1 VDIVRSLAALH
12 SYFPENQRKRSLTA
26 MNFITMNDTFDLRR
40 FGWYARKEFRENWK
54 AYALFPLVIL
64 VIQLGAIYQL
74 CGPLRDYVY
83 YEQLTSGYML
93 LPYPSLILS
102 AGIALWLAGSFS
114 FRYLATPQQ
123 SLPALTLPVSAFER
137 FCFAWVIA
145 IPISLLLVYS
155 LWYFSWSIATPIIKV
170 LYPKAYVEYHKYHS
184 LGIYQSVFVF
194 VYSAAFMLGAVVL
207 GRLSF
212 VKTIGIA
219 VGIFTLLYIFQ
230 KIVLHAVLH
239 DANEV
244 VFSPYPGPTF
254 LSFRTASK
262 ELIQPISTFE
272 TPYEI
277 WWYYCLPVALWGI
290 TYLKLKEKEI

>member
-1 VDIVRSLAALH
+1 
-12 SYFPENQRKRSLTA
+12 
-26 MNFITMNDTFDLRR
+26 MNNTFDLRR
-40 FGWYARKEFRENWK
+40 FGFYARKEFRENWK
-54 AYALFPLVIL
+54 AYALFPLVIS

-74 CGPLRDYVY
+74 CRPLQDPVY
-83 YEQLTSGYML
+83 YKQLTSGYML

-102 AGIALWLAGSFS
+102 SGITLWLAGSFS
-114 FRYLATPQQ
+114 FRYLATPQK

-137 FCFAWVIA
+137 FSFAWIIT
-145 IPISLLLVYS
+145 IPICLLLVYS
-155 LWYFSWSIATPIIKV
+155 LWHFSWGIATPIIKV
-170 LYPKAYVEYHKYHS
+170 LYPKAYVEYHKYRA

-194 VYSAAFMLGAVVL
+194 AYSAAFMLGAVVL

-219 VGIFTLLYIFQ
+219 VSIFFLLYIFQ
-230 KIVLHAVLH
+230 KIVLYGILSDVT
-239 DANEV
+239 EV
-244 VFSPYPGPTF
+244 IFPALPGINY
-254 LSFRTASK
+254 LSIRTVSK

-290 TYLKLKEKEI
+290 TYLKIKEKEI